1 MLTVECQGV
10 LSTGSSRA
18 DRAGVFC
25 PATVRGMET
34 RLRALVAQ
42 HGVFTRK
49 EALEAGYHDHAIA
62 GLVRCGAWVRVRR
75 GAYVFG
81 EGWAQLT
88 DNQRYAVLCRAA
100 VRQANT
106 RVILSHTSSAGEYG
120 APLWE
125 CDLTTVHLTRPDERA
140 GRAEAGI
147 VQHRGV
153 IVDGDVVHRNGRE
166 VMSATRTALELT
178 LAHDVEH
185 ALVEVDY
192 LLHQGFTTLDKLR
205 ARYDSMAHWPCS
217 LTTDLVLRLADG
229 RSESV
234 GETRARFLC
243 WAQHLPAPIPN
254 YPIHDEHGVEIARV
268 DLAWPELGVFLEFD
282 GKTKYLEHRREGE
295 SVVDC
300 VLREKQ
306 RESRICELTGWR
318 CIRIVWADLYTP
330 ADTAMRIRTLFRQPA
345 A

>member
-1 MLTVECQGV
+1 
-10 LSTGSSRA
+10 
-18 DRAGVFC
+18 
-25 PATVRGMET
+25 MEAQ
-34 RLRALVAQ
+34 LRALIAA

-49 EALEAGYHDHAIA
+49 EALAAGYHDHAIA
-62 GLVRCGAWVRVRR
+62 RLVRSGAWVRVRR
-75 GAYVFG
+75 GAYVLG
-81 EGWAQLT
+81 DEWAALT

-106 RVILSHTSSAGEYG
+106 RVVLSHMSSANEYG

-125 CDLTTVHLTRPDERA
+125 CDLSTVHLTRPDERA
-140 GRAEAGI
+140 GRAEAGV

-153 IVDGDVVHRNGRE
+153 LADGDVVDRNGRE
-166 VMSATRTALELT
+166 VMSGTRTALELT
-178 LAHDVEH
+178 LVCDVEH
-185 ALVEVDY
+185 ALAEIDY
-192 LLHQGFTTLDKLR
+192 LLHHTFTTIEELWR
-205 ARYDSMAHWPCS
+205 RYESMAHWPRS
-217 LTTDLVLRLADG
+217 LATDLVLRLADG
-229 RSESV
+229 RAESV

-268 DLAWPELGVFLEFD
+268 DLAWPQLGVFLEFD
-282 GKTKYLEHRREGE
+282 GKKKYEEHRREGE

-300 VLREKQ
+300 VLRDKQ

-318 CIRIVWADLYTP
+318 CIRIVWADLYKP
-330 ADTAMRIRTLFRQPA
+330 ADTATRIRKLFRQPA

>member
-1 MLTVECQGV
+1 
-10 LSTGSSRA
+10 
-18 DRAGVFC
+18 
-25 PATVRGMET
+25 MEAQ
-34 RLRALVAQ
+34 LRALVAE

-49 EALEAGYHDHAIA
+49 EALAAGYHDRAIA
-62 GLVRCGAWVRVRR
+62 LLVRSGAWVRVRR
-75 GAYVFG
+75 GAYVLG
-81 EGWAQLT
+81 DGWSGLT

-106 RVILSHTSSAGEYG
+106 RVVLSHTSGASEYG
-120 APLWE
+120 APLWD
-125 CDLTTVHLTRPDERA
+125 CDLTAVHLTRPDERA

-153 IVDGDVVHRNGRE
+153 LEDGDVVVRHGRE
-166 VMSATRTALELT
+166 VMSATRSALELT
-178 LAHDVEH
+178 TMLDVEH
-185 ALVEVDY
+185 ALVEIDF
-192 LLHQGFTTLDKLR
+192 LLHHGFTTIEALR
-205 ARYDSMAHWPCS
+205 ARYESMVHWPRS

-254 YPIHDEHGVEIARV
+254 YPILDEQGVEIARV
-268 DLAWPELGVFLEFD
+268 DLAWPDLGVFLEFD
-282 GKTKYLEHRREGE
+282 GKVKYTERRREGE
-295 SVVDC
+295 SLVDC

-306 RESRICELTGWR
+306 RESRICEITGWR
-318 CIRIVWADLYTP
+318 CIRIVWADLYKP
-330 ADTAMRIRTLFRQPA
+330 VETAGRIRLLFRSPA

>member
-1 MLTVECQGV
+1 
-10 LSTGSSRA
+10 
-18 DRAGVFC
+18 
-25 PATVRGMET
+25 MEAQ
-34 RLRALVAQ
+34 LRALVAA

-49 EALEAGYHDHAIA
+49 EALAAGYHDYAITK
-62 GLVRCGAWVRVRR
+62 LVGCGAWVRVRR

-81 EGWAQLT
+81 EEWAALT

-106 RVILSHTSSAGEYG
+106 RVVLSHMSSANEYG

-125 CDLTTVHLTRPDERA
+125 GDLTTVHLTRPDERA
-140 GRAEAGI
+140 GRAEAGV

-153 IVDGDVVHRNGRE
+153 LAEDDVVERRGRE

-178 LAHDVEH
+178 LVCDVEH
-185 ALVEVDY
+185 ALVEIDY
-192 LLHQGFTTLDKLR
+192 LLHHGFTTMEQLR
-205 ARYDSMAHWPCS
+205 NRYESMAHWPHS
-217 LTTDLVLRLADG
+217 LATDLVLRLADG
-229 RSESV
+229 RAESV

-268 DLAWPELGVFLEFD
+268 DLAWPQLGVFLEFD
-282 GKTKYLEHRREGE
+282 GKTKYEEHRREDE

-306 RESRICELTGWR
+306 RESRICEITGWR
-318 CIRIVWADLYTP
+318 CIRIVWADLYKP
-330 ADTAMRIRTLFRQPA
+330 AETATRIRRLFRSPA

>member
-1 MLTVECQGV
+1 
-10 LSTGSSRA
+10 
-18 DRAGVFC
+18 
-25 PATVRGMET
+25 MEA
-34 RLRALVAQ
+34 RLRALVAE

-49 EALEAGYHDHAIA
+49 EALAAGYHDHAIA
-62 GLVRCGAWVRVRR
+62 GLVRAGVWVRVRR

-81 EGWAQLT
+81 DGWAGLT
-88 DNQRYAVLCRAA
+88 DNERYGVLCRAA
-100 VRQANT
+100 VRQANA
-106 RVILSHTSSAGEYG
+106 RVVLSHTSSANEYG

-153 IVDGDVVHRNGRE
+153 IAEGDLVDRNGRE
-166 VMSATRTALELT
+166 VMSGTRTALELT
-178 LAHDVEH
+178 LLLDVEH
-185 ALVEVDY
+185 ALVEIDY
-192 LLHQGFTTLDKLR
+192 LLHQGFTTMEMLR
-205 ARYDSMAHWPCS
+205 TRYECMAHWPRS

-254 YPIHDEHGVEIARV
+254 YPIHDERGVEIARV
-268 DLAWPELGVFLEFD
+268 DLAWPQLGVFLEFD
-282 GKTKYLEHRREGE
+282 GKKKYEEHRREGE

-306 RESRICELTGWR
+306 RESRIVELTGWR
-318 CIRIVWADLYTP
+318 CIRIVWADLYKP
-330 ADTAMRIRTLFRQPA
+330 ADTAARIRSLFRQPA
-345 A
+345 S

>member
-1 MLTVECQGV
+1 
-10 LSTGSSRA
+10 
-18 DRAGVFC
+18 
-25 PATVRGMET
+25 MEAQ
-34 RLRALVAQ
+34 LRALVAQ
-42 HGVFTRK
+42 HGVFLRK
-49 EALEAGYHDHAIA
+49 EALAADYHDRAIA
-62 GLVRCGAWVRVRR
+62 LLVRSGAWIRVRR

-81 EGWAQLT
+81 EPWSELT
-88 DNQRYAVLCRAA
+88 DNQRYAVRCRAA

-106 RVILSHTSSAGEYG
+106 RVILSHISGANEYG

-125 CDLTTVHLTRPDERA
+125 CDLSTVHLTRTDERA

-153 IVDGDVVHRNGRE
+153 LADGDVVARNGRE
-166 VMSATRTALELT
+166 VMSATRCALELT
-178 LAHDVEH
+178 LMLDVEH
-185 ALVEVDY
+185 ALVEIDF
-192 LLHQGFTTLDKLR
+192 LLHEGFTTIEELS
-205 ARYDSMAHWPCS
+205 ARYESMAHWPRS
-217 LTTDLVLRLADG
+217 LATDLVLRLADG

-254 YPIHDEHGVEIARV
+254 HPILDEHGVEVARV

-282 GKTKYLEHRREGE
+282 GKVKYTERRREGE

-318 CIRIVWADLYTP
+318 CIRIVWADLYKP
-330 ADTAMRIRTLFRQPA
+330 AETAGRIRLLFRAPA

>member
-1 MLTVECQGV
+1 MAE
-10 LSTGSSRA
+10 
-18 DRAGVFC
+18 
-25 PATVRGMET
+25 
-34 RLRALVAQ
+34 

-49 EALEAGYHDHAIA
+49 EALAAGYHDHAIA
-62 GLVRCGAWVRVRR
+62 ALVRSGAWVRVRR

-81 EGWAQLT
+81 DGWTDLT
-88 DNQRYAVLCRAA
+88 DNQRYAALCRAA

-106 RVILSHTSSAGEYG
+106 RVVLSHTSSANEYG
-120 APLWE
+120 SPLWE
-125 CDLTTVHLTRPDERA
+125 CDLTTVHLTRIDGRA

-147 VQHRGV
+147 VQHRGM
-153 IVDGDVVHRNGRE
+153 IAKDDVVARNGRE
-166 VMSATRTALELT
+166 VMSGTRTALELT
-178 LAHDVEH
+178 MVLDVEH
-185 ALVEVDY
+185 ALVEIDH
-192 LLHQGFTTLDKLR
+192 LLHQGFTTLEQLR
-205 ARYDSMAHWPCS
+205 ARYESMAHWPRS

-243 WAQHLPAPIPN
+243 WTQHLPAPIPN
-254 YPIHDEHGVEIARV
+254 YPIHDEQGVEVARV

-282 GKTKYLEHRREGE
+282 GKTKYLNHRRTGE

-318 CIRIVWADLYTP
+318 CIRIVWADLYRP
-330 ADTAMRIRTLFRQPA
+330 SDTAARIRNLFRQPA